1 MSIHTSIHNHTAVI
15 TLDRPEALNALNH
28 EMVQEMTR
36 ALEQWRDNEDI
47 TMVLLRG
54 AGERALCAG
63 GDIASLYEDAKAG
76 GSLGEEFWRDEYR
89 LNELIA
95 HYPKPYV
102 AIMHGIVLGGGVGV
116 SAHGSHRIVTDS
128 TRIGMPEVGIGF
140 VPDVGGTYLL
150 SRAGNLGRYLA
161 LSARHVGATDA
172 IRAGLADVYVPEDR
186 LAELIG
192 HLCATGLPSVIDEF
206 VAEAPSDNCV
216 DASRCVG
223 ETVAEILTN
232 LGEEDAQRIRRHCPT
247 ALAVTLASLQRA
259 ANLNLKEALNAEF
272 GVSLKMQARA
282 DFVEGVRAQII
293 DKDRSPSWCPAFLED
308 VHEEAI
314 EEILSPV
321 DCEYPFS

>member
-15 TLDRPEALNALNH
+15 TLDRPKALNALNH
-28 EMVQEMTR
+28 EMVKEMTR
-36 ALEQWRDNEDI
+36 VLEEWRDDEDI
-47 TMVLLRG
+47 TMVVLRG

-89 LNELIA
+89 LNDLIA
-95 HYPKPYV
+95 NYPKPYV

-150 SRAGNLGRYLA
+150 SRAGELGRYLA
-161 LSARHVGATDA
+161 LSARHVGAVDA
-172 IRAGLADVYVPEDR
+172 IRAGLADVYVPEER
-186 LAELIG
+186 LEELLG
-192 HLCATGLPSVIDEF
+192 QLCATGLPSVIDDFAQPLE
-206 VAEAPSDNCV
+206 EEGV
-216 DASRCVG
+216 DASKCVG
-223 ETVAEILTN
+223 ETVAEILAN
-232 LGEEDAQRIRRHCPT
+232 LDEDDAKRIRRHCPT

-259 ANLNLKEALNAEF
+259 ANMDLKEALNAEF
-272 GVSLKMQARA
+272 GVSLRMQARA

-293 DKDRSPSWCPAFLED
+293 DKDRSPAWCPAFLDD